1 VSFDSVARI
10 YHSLEAATFGRAL
23 QRARTAFI
31 NRLKEPRRALLLGE
45 GNGRFLCELL
55 RVHPRVEIL
64 CVDQSEGMLALARK
78 ALQKTDCKTH
88 ASVQFEQQDLRTWS
102 PPAGQF
108 DLIVTHF
115 FLDCF
120 GQTALERIVMKL
132 CEAATPHCMW
142 LIADFQL
149 PARGLSRWHAHVWL
163 AAMYLFFRLAAAI
176 EARNL
181 IDPAPFLRRSGWQC
195 EAQQIFRFGM
205 LKSELWRRDLAS

>member
-1 VSFDSVARI
+1 MSFDSVARI

-23 QRARTAFI
+23 QCTRTAFI

-55 RVHPRVEIL
+55 RVHPKVEIL
-64 CVDQSEGMLALARK
+64 CVDQSERMLDLARN
-78 ALQKTDCKTH
+78 ALQKTDCQSH
-88 ASVQFEQQDLRTWS
+88 ARVQFEQQDLHSWN
-102 PPAGQF
+102 PPGQF

-115 FLDCF
+115 LLDCF
-120 GQTALERIVMKL
+120 AQTALERIVIKL
-132 CEAATPHCMW
+132 TGAATPHCTW

-149 PARGLSRWHAHVWL
+149 PVRGFPRWHAHIWL

-181 IDPAPFLRRSGWQC
+181 IDPAPFLLRSGWKC
-195 EAQQIFRFGM
+195 DAQQVFRFGM
-205 LKSELWRRDLAS
+205 LKSELWRRDVVS